1 MIRALFCLFL
11 ILAPGV
17 ASAFESSDCLILP
30 GREIELGSAVPGLLA
45 EVAVDGGD
53 RVVAGQIVARLR
65 SEIQEANLA
74 LAKARASSPA
84 ALKAAE
90 ARLDFEAQELQ
101 RAKDLLRRKVIAQQV
116 MDERNT
122 SYQIRLREL
131 EEAQQN
137 AELAALEVAM
147 AEAEL
152 EVRRLRSPIDGVVT
166 ARSKDA
172 GEYLR
177 DDGSVLTIAQ
187 LDPLRVE
194 VFLPQQEYGR
204 LSLGDTV
211 ALLAVTRDS
220 APIDATV
227 ERIDPSIDAS
237 SATFGVRLSVPNPN
251 LDLISGVRC
260 LARF

>member
-1 MIRALFCLFL
+1 MRHLLYTVL
-11 ILAPGV
+11 IALAPGL
-17 ASAFESSDCLILP
+17 ATAFESSDCLILP
-30 GREIELGSAVPGLLA
+30 GREIELGAAVPGLLA
-45 EVAVDGGD
+45 EVAVDRGD
-53 RVVAGQIVARLR
+53 RVQAGQIVARLR
-65 SEIQEANLA
+65 SDIQEANLA
-74 LAKARASSPA
+74 LAMARASSPA
-84 ALKAAE
+84 ALKAAD
-90 ARLDFEAQELQ
+90 ARLEFEAQELQ

-131 EEAQQN
+131 EEAQLN
-137 AELAALEVAM
+137 AELAALEVEM

-204 LSLGDTV
+204 LSPGDPV
-211 ALLAVTRDS
+211 ALVPETRDS
-220 APIDATV
+220 TPLDARV
-227 ERIDPSIDAS
+227 ERVDPAIDAS

-260 LARF
+260 LAKF